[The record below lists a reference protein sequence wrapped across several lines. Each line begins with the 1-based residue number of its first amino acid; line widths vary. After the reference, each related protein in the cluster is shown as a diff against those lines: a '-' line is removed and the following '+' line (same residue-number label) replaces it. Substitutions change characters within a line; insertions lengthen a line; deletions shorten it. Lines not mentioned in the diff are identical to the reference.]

1 MTSTSTPALRT
12 AITAAAAGVGIVGLV
27 SGCGGG
33 SDETTTTTAAPT
45 TTEATTT
52 TAATGGTSGGSAA
65 GTLPAAPS
73 GSIEVQT
80 SSANG
85 VVYQRWSNASGSTPQ
100 QIVAEY
106 QTALQAEGYSVTDTG
121 GGGGG
126 WGKWGGSGAGLNASR
141 TGSFVS
147 VQAGG
152 QTGQPV
158 FFEVCQGPNEQATEE
173 CENQSDGP
181 DSSSQSS

>member
-1 MTSTSTPALRT
+1 MATDTPRT
-12 AITAAAAGVGIVGLV
+12 AFAAAAAGVGILGLV
-27 SGCGGG
+27 TACGGS
-33 SDETTTTTAAPT
+33 SDGTTTTTAAPT

-52 TAATGGTSGGSAA
+52 TSASGGTASGSAA
-65 GTLPAAPS
+65 GALPAAPT

-80 SSANG
+80 GNDNG
-85 VVYQRWSNASGSTPQ
+85 VVYQRWSNSSGATAE

-106 QTALQAEGYSVTDTG
+106 RTALQAQGYTVTSSG

-126 WGKWGGSGAGLNASR
+126 WGKWGGAGAGLTASR
-141 TGSFVS
+141 SGSFVA

-158 FFEVCQGPNEQATEE
+158 FFEVCQGADQQATQE
-173 CENQSDGP
+173 CENQSQGP
-181 DSSSQSS
+181 DSNSQGS